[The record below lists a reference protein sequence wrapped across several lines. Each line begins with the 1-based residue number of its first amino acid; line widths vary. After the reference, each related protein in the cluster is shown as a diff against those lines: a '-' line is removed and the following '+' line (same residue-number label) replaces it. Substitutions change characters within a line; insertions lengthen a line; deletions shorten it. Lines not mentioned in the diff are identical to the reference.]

1 MTVVQLNGKAAG
13 RGPVSD
19 RRSIFAALD
28 IGSSKISC
36 LIAETL
42 PAKHKMPGASEQK
55 SLKILGL
62 GHQVSR
68 GVRNGSI
75 VDVDEAERAIRLS
88 VDAAERMAQQAIS
101 EVYVNVSGGRPQST
115 CYTGQIMI
123 EGNAVSPRDLDTVI
137 GSAVAQINPS
147 RRTVLHLAPIQYHID
162 DASGIMAPLGMHGES
177 LSIDLGVVTA
187 DSAHLRNL
195 ALAIERAH
203 LSVKGYVIAPYAAGK
218 AVLAEDEMVLGTV
231 LIEMGGATTGISIF
245 HEGNLVFAD
254 SIPVGGMHVTN
265 DIARGL
271 STTIA
276 HAERMKT
283 LWGSALPTST
293 DEREMLSVPLL
304 GERGVETVQKVPR
317 AMLTS
322 IIRPRIDEIFEL
334 VAERLNQCP
343 VAHLGGQRVVL
354 SGGASQL
361 TGVCEVASL
370 WLGRQVRPGTP
381 KPVSGMPDA
390 GRNPGFSVA
399 VGLLAYGLKPDRH
412 CALPAQAARNL
423 AQAQQGYVRRV
434 GRWIADSF

>member
-1 MTVVQLNGKAAG
+1 MTVVQLNGKSTG
-13 RGPVSD
+13 RGTVSD

-75 VDVDEAERAIRLS
+75 VGVDEAERAIRLS

-115 CYTGQIMI
+115 CYTGQTVI

-137 GSAVAQINPS
+137 AAAVAQINPS

-162 DASGIMAPLGMHGES
+162 DANGIVAPLGMHGES
-177 LSIDLGVVTA
+177 LSVDLGVVTA

-231 LIEMGGATTGISIF
+231 LIEMGGATTSISIF

-343 VAHLGGQRVVL
+343 VVHLGGQRVVL

-361 TGVCEVASL
+361 TGVCEVAGL

>member
-1 MTVVQLNGKAAG
+1 MTVVQLNGKSTG
-13 RGPVSD
+13 RGTVTD

-42 PAKHKMPGASEQK
+42 PAKHKMPGAFEQK

-137 GSAVAQINPS
+137 ASAVAQINPS

-162 DASGIMAPLGMHGES
+162 DANGIVAPLGMHGER
-177 LSIDLGVVTA
+177 LRVDLGVVTA
-187 DSAHLRNL
+187 DSANLRNL

-343 VAHLGGQRVVL
+343 VAYLGGQRVVL

-361 TGVCEVASL
+361 TGVCEVAGL

-423 AQAQQGYVRRV
+423 AQAQQGYARRV

>member
-1 MTVVQLNGKAAG
+1 MTVVQVHGKSAG
-13 RGPVSD
+13 RGTVSD
-19 RRSIFAALD
+19 RRSLIAALD

-36 LIAETL
+36 LIAEAS
-42 PAKHKMPGASEQK
+42 PAKHKMPGAQDQK
-55 SLKILGL
+55 SMKILGL
-62 GHQVSR
+62 GHQISR
-68 GVRNGSI
+68 GVRIGCI

-88 VDAAERMAQQAIS
+88 VDAAERMAQQTIS

-115 CYTGQIMI
+115 CYTGQTTID
-123 EGNAVSPRDLDTVI
+123 GNAVSPRDLDTVI
-137 GSAVAQINPS
+137 SLAVAQINPS
-147 RRTVLHLAPIQYHID
+147 RRTVLHLAPVQYHID
-162 DASGIMAPLGMHGES
+162 DAKGIASPLGMHGES
-177 LSIDLGVVTA
+177 LSVDLGVVTA
-187 DSAHLRNL
+187 DSTHLRNL

-203 LSVKGYVIAPYAAGK
+203 LSVSGYVIAPYAAGK
-218 AVLAEDEMVLGTV
+218 SVLAEDEAVLGAILV
-231 LIEMGGATTGISIF
+231 EMGGATTGISIF
-245 HEGNLVFAD
+245 HEGNLIFAD

-283 LWGSALPTST
+283 LWGSALATST

-304 GERGVETVQKVPR
+304 GERGADTVQKVPR

-334 VAERLNQCP
+334 VANKLNHCS
-343 VAHLGGQRVVL
+343 VAHLGGQRLVL

-361 TGVCEVASL
+361 TGVAEVAGL
-370 WLGRQVRPGTP
+370 WLGRQVRLGMP

-399 VGLLAYGLKPDRH
+399 VGLLAYGFKPDKH
-412 CALPAQAARNL
+412 CAVPAQAAKKL
-423 AQAQQGYVRRV
+423 AEAKLGYVRRV

>member
-1 MTVVQLNGKAAG
+1 MTVVQVQGKSAG

-19 RRSIFAALD
+19 RRSLFAALD

-36 LIAETL
+36 LIAETI
-42 PAKHKMPGASEQK
+42 PAKHKMPGAQDQK
-55 SLKILGL
+55 SIKILGL
-62 GHQVSR
+62 GHQISR
-68 GVRNGSI
+68 GVRNGCI
-75 VDVDEAERAIRLS
+75 VDVDDAERAIRLS
-88 VDAAERMAQQAIS
+88 VDAAERMAQQTIS

-115 CYTGQIMI
+115 CYTGQIVL
-123 EGNAVSPRDLDTVI
+123 EGSGVSPRDVDTVI
-137 GSAVAQINPS
+137 ASAVAKIPAS
-147 RRTVLHLAPIQYHID
+147 RRTVLHVAAIQYQLD
-162 DASGIMAPLGMHGES
+162 EAKGIAAPFGMHGES
-177 LSIDLGVVTA
+177 LSVELGVVTA

-203 LSVKGYVIAPYAAGK
+203 LSVSGYVIAPYAAGK
-218 AVLAEDEMVLGTV
+218 AVLAEDETVLGTI

-245 HEGNLVFAD
+245 HEGNLIFAD

-283 LWGSALPTST
+283 LWGSALATSI
-293 DEREMLSVPLL
+293 DDREMLSVPLL
-304 GERGVETVQKVPR
+304 GERGADTVQKVPR

-334 VAERLNQCP
+334 VADRLNHCS
-343 VAHLGGQRVVL
+343 VAYLGGQRVVL

-361 TGVCEVASL
+361 TGVAEVAGL
-370 WLGRQVRPGTP
+370 WLSRQVRLGMP
-381 KPVSGMPDA
+381 KPVSGMPDV

-412 CALPAQAARNL
+412 CAIPVQAAKNL
-423 AQAQQGYVRRV
+423 AQDQQGYVRRV

>member
-1 MTVVQLNGKAAG
+1 MTVVQLNGKSTG
-13 RGPVSD
+13 RGTVSD

-115 CYTGQIMI
+115 CYTGQITI

-137 GSAVAQINPS
+137 ASAVAQINPS

-162 DASGIMAPLGMHGES
+162 DANGIVAPLGMHGES
-177 LSIDLGVVTA
+177 LSVDLGVVTA

-361 TGVCEVASL
+361 TGVCEVAGL

>member
-1 MTVVQLNGKAAG
+1 MTVVQLHGKPAG
-13 RGPVSD
+13 RGTGSD
-19 RRSIFAALD
+19 RRSILAALD

-36 LIAETL
+36 LIAETV
-42 PAKHKMPGASEQK
+42 PAKHRMPGGAERK

-101 EVYVNVSGGRPQST
+101 DVFVNVSGGRPQSA
-115 CYTGQIMI
+115 CHTGHARVQ
-123 EGNAVSPRDLDTVI
+123 GSGVSPRDIDTVI
-137 GSAVAQINPS
+137 ASATAAIPPS
-147 RRTVLHLAPIQYHID
+147 RRTVLHAAPVQYHLD
-162 DASGIMAPLGMHGES
+162 EASGIVAPLGMHGEN
-177 LSIDLGVVTA
+177 LSVDLGVVTV

-203 LSVKGYVIAPYAAGK
+203 LSVSGYVIAPYAAGK
-218 AVLAEDEMVLGTV
+218 SVLAEDEAVLGTI
-231 LIEMGGATTGISIF
+231 LIEMGGATTALSIF
-245 HEGNLVFAD
+245 HEGSLIFAD
-254 SIPVGGMHVTN
+254 SIPIGGMHVTH

-283 LWGSALPTST
+283 LWGSALPAST
-293 DEREMLSVPLL
+293 DERDMLSVPLL
-304 GERGVETVQKVPR
+304 GERGADTVQKVPR
-317 AMLTS
+317 AMLTA
-322 IIRPRIDEIFEL
+322 IIRPRIDEIFEY

-343 VAHLGGQRVVL
+343 VAHLGGHRVVL

-370 WLGRQVRPGTP
+370 WLDRQVRPGIP
-381 KPVSGMPDA
+381 MPVSGMPDA
-390 GRNPGFSVA
+390 GRHAGFSVA

-412 CALPAQAARNL
+412 SNLPALSAPGVT
-423 AQAQQGYVRRV
+423 QAQQGYVRRV
-434 GRWIADSF
+434 GRWIAESF